1 MPVRMFGDDVPVLR
15 LAADV
20 HEAISQSPPLR
31 TQRVTVVDGDPITE
45 QLVSVSAEPVMPGV
59 WRMKLCWESVK
70 SDQA

>member
-20 HEAISQSPPLR
+20 IEAISHSPPLR

-59 WRMKLCWESVK
+59 WRMKLCWEPVK
-70 SDQA
+70 SE